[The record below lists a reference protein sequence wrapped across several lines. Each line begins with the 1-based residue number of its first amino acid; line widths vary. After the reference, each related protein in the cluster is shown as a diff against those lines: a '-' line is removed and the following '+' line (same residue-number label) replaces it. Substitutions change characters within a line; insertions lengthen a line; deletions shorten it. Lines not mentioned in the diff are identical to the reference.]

1 MDSSIESTI
10 SGVYIQCL
18 YQSSLMAPEGSFR
31 TGGVVMAHKKVGVY
45 RKYLAP
51 VPLDSAGKCI
61 PKESWP
67 KKRRFC
73 WVARWF
79 SDGGKRHSRSFST
92 KRLAL
97 SFAVKVQAQLQE
109 ARQYCRPRIS
119 LQQFI
124 TEHAELMKGS
134 IAPGT
139 LTIHLATLELL
150 AGYLAQDQLI
160 ADIGPGQIEK
170 FRAGRLRTGIA
181 KGTANRDLKT
191 LKRLFNL
198 AILRGY
204 LPKGCNPCDGIAMLK
219 VGSIRRQVIGPQVF
233 TRIYDHT
240 LDAYW
245 RALLVT
251 IYTTGLRL
259 REAIN
264 LTWQDIDFE
273 SNQLYVTGK
282 KTAGF
287 VQAWTPKDHQM
298 RMIPLAGQAVNL
310 VAAWQSVAPEG
321 CPYVFMER
329 SRWDYYRQCVNADRW
344 CAGTDLVNN
353 LLRRFRTICRQA
365 GVGIYSFRDM
375 RCSCITNWARQLP
388 IYVVQQLA
396 GHSDMRTTQRYY
408 LLVQAEDLDKARD
421 IQAQLLGPVPKA
433 DLIDP
438 NVTCS
443 YRKRLFPGRRRGC
456 QRKRQLSG

>member
-1 MDSSIESTI
+1 MFDTSTYL
-10 SGVYIQCL
+10 GNT
-18 YQSSLMAPEGSFR
+18 P
-31 TGGVVMAHKKVGVY
+31 VMAHKKVGVY
-45 RKYLAP
+45 RKYLEP
-51 VPLDSAGKCI
+51 VPVDSDGQKI
-61 PKESWP
+61 PEANWP

-79 SDGGKRHSRSFST
+79 CDGGKRHSRSFGT
-92 KRLAL
+92 KSKAL

-109 ARQYCRPRIS
+109 ARLHRRPRIS
-119 LQQFI
+119 LQQFCC
-124 TEHAELMKGS
+124 EHAELMEGNV
-134 IAPGT
+134 APGT
-139 LTIHLATLELL
+139 LKIHLATLKLL
-150 AGYLAQDQLI
+150 AGYLGTEYLI
-160 ADIGPGQIEK
+160 ADIAPRDIEK
-170 FRAGRLRTGIA
+170 FRAERLRTGIA

-198 AILRGY
+198 AILRRY
-204 LPKGCNPCDGIAMLK
+204 LSKGSNLCDGIAMLK
-219 VGSIRRQVIGPQVF
+219 VGSVRRQVIGPQVF
-233 TRIYDHT
+233 IRIYDHAP
-240 LDAYW
+240 DAYW

-251 IYTTGLRL
+251 FYTTGLRL
-259 REAIN
+259 REVIN

-273 SNQLYVTGK
+273 SNRLYITGK
-282 KTAGF
+282 KAAGF

-298 RMIPLAGQAVNL
+298 RMIPLTAQAVNL

-329 SRWDYYRQCVNADRW
+329 SRWGYYRRRLETGRW
-344 CAGTDLVNN
+344 RAGMDLVNN
-353 LLRRFRTICRQA
+353 LLRRFKTICRQA

-421 IQAQLLGPVPKA
+421 IQSQLLGPVRQADMMDPK
-433 DLIDP
+433 I
-438 NVTCS
+438 TFS
-443 YRKRLFPGRRRGC
+443 HRRRLFPGRREC
-456 QRKRQLSG
+456 QSKSQLSG